1 VQLVPEAHSGQKALA
16 KIASATVLAIKV
28 CLTAVSRDTGRDDRF
43 PIPMQLMLHL
53 GQAQVLVL
61 AFLFEQRE
69 TMECKSRRELRR
81 GSVAA
86 SVRKGVA
93 GMQNAATNSVLGLR
107 NRNFP
112 HTPQI
117 SYLRRVGLLLSRD
130 HSGVPQPPNT
140 GGMPTS
146 TLAA

>member
-1 VQLVPEAHSGQKALA
+1 VQLVPEVHSGQKALA

-69 TMECKSRRELRR
+69 TVECKSRRELRR

-93 GMQNAATNSVLGLR
+93 GMQNAATNSVLGVR
-107 NRNFP
+107 NRNFSP
-112 HTPQI
+112 HTSNI
-117 SYLRRVGLLLSRD
+117 
-130 HSGVPQPPNT
+130 VPASCRLTIVPGSF
-140 GGMPTS
+140 GGAT
-146 TLAA
+146 TTQHGWYAD